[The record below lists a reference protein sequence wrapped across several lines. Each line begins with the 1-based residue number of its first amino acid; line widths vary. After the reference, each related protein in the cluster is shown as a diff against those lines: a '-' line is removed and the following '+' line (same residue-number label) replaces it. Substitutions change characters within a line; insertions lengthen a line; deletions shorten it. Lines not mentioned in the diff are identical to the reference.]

1 MRKFYDHATSSN
13 FLNQYNFTHNIC
25 PGFYIK
31 HEGGVGNIATIYV
44 ARLIVYFTNSITKKA
59 MSSAFAG
66 TEEVVQKSSMK
77 QSDTKLQQLIDETSC
92 TYIKSPAGIWTE
104 LELPVE
110 DIMKGHENDTLNTA
124 RMFIPRI
131 NNTVQSNY
139 AFQVPQ
145 TLLLVPTDS
154 VSYFF
159 ETKQVANYRNTYLS
173 SYATK
178 SNGYTFGNLSI
189 LISNMYRNKLAGKAS
204 ENWNKVT
211 LIPVEATYSTV
222 SSTSTVLTK
231 VTHDM
236 SMSST
241 KLQNNDLKIS
251 VIYSRK

>member
-1 MRKFYDHATSSN
+1 MNIYPGAKVAYAYRTGDTSI
-13 FLNQYNFTHNIC
+13 LNNEEH
-25 PGFYIK
+25 
-31 HEGGVGNIATIYV
+31 
-44 ARLIVYFTNSITKKA
+44 RLY
-59 MSSAFAG
+59 
-66 TEEVVQKSSMK
+66 
-77 QSDTKLQQLIDETSC
+77 
-92 TYIKSPAGIWTE
+92 
-104 LELPVE
+104 
-110 DIMKGHENDTLNTA
+110 NTA
-124 RMFIPRI
+124 VKIVNAAKSQPTDLRKELYIHEKI
-131 NNTVQSNY
+131 
-139 AFQVPQ
+139 
-145 TLLLVPTDS
+145 TDS